1 MVKGRSLVS
10 LGSKL
15 KTGNVATTASISF
28 YVVVGVIC
36 FVLLPLAD
44 FPPHIGIIGILS
56 IITAYGLFKKRSW
69 TIWFAVM
76 LFFIVTTFSLYTLYY
91 LILRDLLTDIS
102 LTSYLVLTWV
112 FTAYVVA
119 KRKTLES

>member
-112 FTAYVVA
+112 FTVYVVA